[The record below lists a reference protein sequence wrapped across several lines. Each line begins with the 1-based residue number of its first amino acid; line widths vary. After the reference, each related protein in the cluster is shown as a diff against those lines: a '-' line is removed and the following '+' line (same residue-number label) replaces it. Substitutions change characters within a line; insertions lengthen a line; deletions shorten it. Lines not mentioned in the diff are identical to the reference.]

1 MPVVLEQF
9 VTLVRERV
17 ECTRW
22 VRSESRVRRHVLRP
36 DQHVDR
42 VDLDRVQ
49 TVRDATDIRQ
59 TNATRGARLRE
70 SLRAE
75 REPSRFVG
83 RE

>member
-1 MPVVLEQF
+1 
-9 VTLVRERV
+9 
-17 ECTRW
+17 
-22 VRSESRVRRHVLRP
+22 
-36 DQHVDR
+36 
-42 VDLDRVQ
+42 VQ